1 LLHENVVDVVR
12 LLLGRGHVLRSDR
25 ANCTT
30 SSPEAKI
37 SISGGISP
45 SIVSATSLE
54 TAFERPSGAGM
65 SFDMLPM

>member
-1 LLHENVVDVVR
+1 M
-12 LLLGRGHVLRSDR
+12 
-25 ANCTT
+25 
-30 SSPEAKI
+30 

>member
-1 LLHENVVDVVR
+1 LLHEDVIDVIR
-12 LLLGRGHVLRSDR
+12 LLLAAATSSGPTG

-30 SSPEAKI
+30 SSPEAKM